1 MRGKAL
7 LDALIELAKTRGL
20 TVRRESM
27 TRGTSGG
34 GFCVVKGVPTV
45 FVDERGSV
53 EGQIEVLAAVLR
65 RYDWSEADLP
75 GAVRAVVAHAAH
87 ATEGAKAKDDQRPS
101 R

>member
-7 LDALIELAKTRGL
+7 LDGLIEVAKMRGL

-65 RYDWSEADLP
+65 RYDWSDVELP
-75 GAVRAVVAHAAH
+75 AAVRAVV
-87 ATEGAKAKDDQRPS
+87 TLAKAKDDQRPS